1 MDRTDQ
7 APEPDALARLERTR
21 LKLAQHLARGRRPAL
36 QDQHPSSSPQ
46 QGAWG
51 RVQRASRVWW
61 NAHPLHDAVDV
72 ARPVLHDYAE
82 RRPLRLVGIAAGTGA
97 AIVLLR
103 KWRMLPLTGVVLAL
117 IKSSDMKALAHSLVA
132 PAPSDLSAHEEEA
145 LRAGVAVAPRH
156 YTPGP

>member
-7 APEPDALARLERTR
+7 LAEPDALARLERSR
-21 LKLAQHLARGRRPAL
+21 LKLAQHLARGRRPGL
-36 QDQHPSSSPQ
+36 QEQQAPSTAQ
-46 QGAWG
+46 QGIWG
-51 RVQRASRVWW
+51 RVQRASRTWW

-82 RRPLRLVGIAAGTGA
+82 RRPMRLLGVAAGTGA

-103 KWRMLPLTGVVLAL
+103 KWRMLPVTGLVLAL

-132 PAPSDLSAHEEEA
+132 PAPSDLSPREEEA
-145 LRAGVAVAPRH
+145 RRTGVAVAPGH
-156 YTPGP
+156 DTPGA